1 MIQVVPGRPSRPTLT
16 NTLLSEIIID
26 RHCPKKSWDR
36 TNMSKLFAIWRFRLL
51 VRLAAVLALASVPYG
66 HAEPMQAISGLDGYR

>member
-1 MIQVVPGRPSRPTLT
+1 
-16 NTLLSEIIID
+16 
-26 RHCPKKSWDR
+26 
-36 TNMSKLFAIWRFRLL
+36 MSKLFAIWRFRLL